1 MSTLTIRLP
10 DDIHRRLKERL
21 MEELSTVTIAQYDGE
36 TRFRV
41 LAAWGSVPEGL
52 RILDKLDAAFAGTTG
67 AERGQPQ

>member
-41 LAAWGSVPEGL
+41 LAA
-52 RILDKLDAAFAGTTG
+52 
-67 AERGQPQ
+67 RG

>member
-41 LAAWGSVPEGL
+41 LAARGSVPEGL

-67 AERGQPQ
+67 AERGQAQ